1 MFTVAIAICNDIIS
15 TISTTPT
22 SSAGDGQHMAVTKTK
37 RSVPLK
43 QTARRSSRGASGP
56 SVLLNS
62 PQLAVK
68 ELYALSRASARKAR
82 IPTGNANRKL
92 IHFPRLRGKVIKE
105 IEFFVDP
112 SHNCLLL
119 RFQDNTSLVFDFATS
134 FATEAHFSRWKAGN
148 ERVLHYWPRLQSDPI
163 F

>member
-1 MFTVAIAICNDIIS
+1 MAI
-15 TISTTPT
+15 
-22 SSAGDGQHMAVTKTK
+22 TKAK
-37 RSVPLK
+37 RSVHLSK
-43 QTARRSSRGASGP
+43 EARRMDRRATTRHPDRSGSSAERRNQARSTSSLRRIQPASTNPKATTSRG
-56 SVLLNS
+56 LLN
-62 PQLAVK
+62 
-68 ELYALSRASARKAR
+68 
-82 IPTGNANRKL
+82 
-92 IHFPRLRGKVIKE
+92 FPRLRGKVVKE

-148 ERVLHYWPRLQSDPI
+148 ERVLHYWPRLQSEPI